1 MSARALSV
9 IPSRCARAGL
19 LAVFLSA
26 TAVGL
31 LSAGASAAPPPV
43 GGATGIA
50 ALVNPNAVNAG
61 AFGNAIAATADG
73 GALVAGETLTGL
85 QSYEGWVGKIGSNLS
100 LQSQQQL
107 GCGRSVLS
115 TIAVSADGGYVA
127 AGGSEGCAA
136 GCASGGFGNLNCAW
150 VVKVSATGA
159 LQWQDVYPAAF
170 QASAAQ
176 ITTTSDGGYV
186 VAGNTSSATG
196 TTYAWI
202 AKLSSGGVTQ
212 WQRRVGPGSFAEGR
226 SVRQTSDG
234 GYILTGST
242 GFIGKSSALVVK
254 LSSSGASQWQRTLG
268 AGYLVAGESVSQTAD
283 GGYIIAGTDALE
295 VPFGPQYDALLVRLT
310 STGTVSWQRRY
321 DVGEHCA
328 EERGC
333 SYPSSDARSVIETA
347 AGNFVIA
354 GYTSFFLSAQVPE
367 SASWLAMTDA
377 NGKLLWSND
386 YYAVNTSTGLPYP
399 SAFSG
404 LIATPGGYVAAGY
417 TDEYRSSDN
426 IWIVKTDL
434 NGQVKSCGEQHT
446 ARLETYAAALR
457 ESGKSSPAKA
467 ITAPG
472 VAATGSPVPSNLSA
486 TRDC

>member
-1 MSARALSV
+1 MPARALTV
-9 IPSRCARAGL
+9 AARRRAATGL
-19 LAVFLSA
+19 LAALL
-26 TAVGL
+26 AVAAASL
-31 LSAGASAAPPPV
+31 LSSGASASVAPT
-43 GGATGIA
+43 GTATGIA

-73 GALVAGETLTGL
+73 GALIAGETLTGL
-85 QSYEGWVGKIGSNLS
+85 QSYEGWVGKLGANLS
-100 LQSQQQL
+100 LGSQRQL
-107 GCGRSVLS
+107 GCGSSVLS
-115 TIAVSADGGYVA
+115 SIAVSADGGYVA
-127 AGGSEGCAA
+127 AGGSNGCAA
-136 GCASGGFGNLNCAW
+136 GCASGGFGSLNCAW
-150 VVKVSATGA
+150 VVKVSAAGA

-176 ITTTSDGGYV
+176 IAATSDGGFV
-186 VAGNTSSATG
+186 VAGSTSSAAG
-196 TTYAWI
+196 VTYAWI
-202 AKLSSGGVTQ
+202 AKLSSAGATQ

-254 LSSSGASQWQRTLG
+254 LSASGALQWQRTLG
-268 AGYLVAGESVSQTAD
+268 AGYLVDGESVSQTAD
-283 GGYIIAGTDALE
+283 GGYIVSGTDALE

-333 SYPSSDARSVIETA
+333 SYPASDARSVIETA
-347 AGNFVIA
+347 GGNFVIG
-354 GYTSFFLSAQVPE
+354 GYTSFFVSAQAPG

-386 YYAVNTSTGLPYP
+386 YYALNNSTGLPYA

-404 LIATPGGYVAAGY
+404 LIATAGGFEAAGY

-426 IWIVKTDL
+426 IWIVKTDG
-434 NGQVKSCGEQHT
+434 NGQVSSCAEQHA
-446 ARLETYAAALR
+446 ARLETYGAALR
-457 ESGKSSPAKA
+457 ESSKSIPTKA
-467 ITAPG
+467 TVAAG
-472 VAATGSPVPSNLSA
+472 VAVTGGPVPSNLSA